1 MKVSALIG
9 MATCLSATFALP
21 SPAEAATPKQ
31 KRLPVTATPTGE
43 PGQWVRDDD
52 YPTAAMADG
61 IEGIS
66 GFRLDINTEGRP
78 TACTITTSSGSD
90 VLDEATCNLLV
101 ARARFTTARDRKG
114 RPVPDT
120 FTSRIV
126 WRIPKEITVHVTAV
140 PERLSFEIDVDEE
153 GAVEDCRVIDN
164 SVTTASGYNGPKDPC
179 EAVRRSKTLIPVLDA
194 SGNPVRATITRKMES
209 TIRVR

>member
-9 MATCLSATFALP
+9 IVLCLLATFALP

-31 KRLPVTATPTGE
+31 KRPPVEATPTGE

-90 VLDEATCNLLV
+90 VLDEATCNLLI
-101 ARARFTTARDRKG
+101 ARARFTSARDRKG

-120 FTSRIV
+120 FSSRIV
-126 WRIPKEITVHVTAV
+126 WRLPKEITLHVTPV

-153 GAVEDCRVIDN
+153 GAVEDCRIIDDT
-164 SVTTASGYNGPKDPC
+164 VTRAPDYKGPKDPC
-179 EAVRRSKTLIPVLDA
+179 DAVRRSKTLIPVLDA
-194 SGNPVRATITRKMES
+194 SGNPVRATITRTMEYR
-209 TIRVR
+209 IRPR